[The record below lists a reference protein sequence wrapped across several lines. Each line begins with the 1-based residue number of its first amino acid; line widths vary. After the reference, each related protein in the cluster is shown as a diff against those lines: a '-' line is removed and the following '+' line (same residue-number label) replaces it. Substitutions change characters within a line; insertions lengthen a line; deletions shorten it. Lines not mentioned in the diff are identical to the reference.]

1 MLEEIEAIN
10 ETAKEFSPLTQDW
23 TTDYSYKLS
32 EFCDITEFED
42 RTSWAVENFITRD
55 CTRDVPYEYAS
66 LDLREGY
73 MQDFHDNFSEFS
85 GYSDNL
91 NFRTDMGYNE
101 LGAFNPETKQIDL
114 NARLL
119 ADADPREVMTTIM
132 HESRHAFQDFAI
144 NHPEQVTVSPQTI
157 EEWKH
162 NFDHYISPEFDFEAY
177 VSQPVEADAN
187 AFAERMY
194 NEGLSNA

>member
-1 MLEEIEAIN
+1 MLEELEAIN

-23 TTDYSYKLS
+23 ATDYSYNLS

-42 RTSWAVENFITRD
+42 RTSWAVENFITRN
-55 CTRDVPYEYAS
+55 CTRDIPYEYAS

-91 NFRTDMGYNE
+91 NFRTDLGYYE

-119 ADADPREVMTTIM
+119 ENADPREVMTTVM

-144 NHPEQVTVSPQTI
+144 NHPELVTVSPQTI
-157 EEWKH
+157 AEWKY
-162 NFDHYISPEFDFEAY
+162 NFDNYIRPEFDFEAY
-177 VSQPVEADAN
+177 VSQPVEADAED
-187 AFAERMY
+187 FAETMY
-194 NEGLSNA
+194 NNGLSNA